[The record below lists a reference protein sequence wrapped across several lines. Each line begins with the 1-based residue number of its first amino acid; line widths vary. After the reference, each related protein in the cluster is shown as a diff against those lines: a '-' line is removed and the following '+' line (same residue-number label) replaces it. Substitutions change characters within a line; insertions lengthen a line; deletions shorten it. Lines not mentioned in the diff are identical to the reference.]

1 MEPSTSPEEVAAP
14 VELVELSDLK
24 TLAGNP
30 VKVYVEKLPEEVLVD
45 IMRTLPGEVPIE
57 SRASADPT
65 VAEDRARRWLAW
77 APKLIEASTYMVRGD
92 GTEVR
97 PAFRWPLNGDGPGVS
112 VRGTYLSAADRTK
125 LMYAC
130 LRLSGWLKEAA
141 ASAAFHA
148 GVGGGGNG
156 GAGTVDA
163 GEGER
168 PDAVGSPA

>member
-1 MEPSTSPEEVAAP
+1 VEPSTSPEDVAAP
-14 VELVELSDLK
+14 VELIELSDLK

-45 IMRTLPGEVPIE
+45 IMRTLPGEVPLQNG
-57 SRASADPT
+57 SDDPT
-65 VAEDRARRWLAW
+65 LKEDRARRWLAW
-77 APKLIEASTYMVRGD
+77 APQLIEASTYMVRND

-97 PAFRWPLNGDGPGVS
+97 PAFKWGDPIGTA
-112 VRGTYLSAADRTK
+112 VRGTYLSAGDRTK

-130 LRLSGWLKEAA
+130 LKLSGWLKEAA
-141 ASAAFHA
+141 ASATFHA
-148 GVGGGGNG
+148 GVGIGGDG
-156 GAGTVDA
+156 GAGVVDA

>member
-14 VELVELSDLK
+14 VELVELDDLK
-24 TLAGNP
+24 TLAQNP

-45 IMRTLPGEVPIE
+45 IMRTLPGEAPLQ
-57 SRASADPT
+57 STSDDPT
-65 VAEDRARRWLAW
+65 VKEDRARRWLGW
-77 APKLIEASTYMVRGD
+77 APQLIEASTYMVRAD

-97 PAFRWPLNGDGPGVS
+97 PAFKWTEPVGTA
-112 VRGTYLSAADRTK
+112 VRGTYLSARDRTK

-141 ASAAFHA
+141 AAATFHA
-148 GVGGGGNG
+148 GVGSGGDG

-168 PDAVGSPA
+168 PNPVGSSA